1 MFCRFNIKVYV
12 CSAVIAGKARLG
24 VLTDYK
30 GGEDD
35 NSPND
40 VGSIRESADG
50 TNAFGSRKP
59 VVVSHRHP

>member
-1 MFCRFNIKVYV
+1 MFCIFNIKVYV
-12 CSAVIAGKARLG
+12 CSAFEIGKARLG

-30 GGEDD
+30 GGEAD

-40 VGSIRESADG
+40 VRSIREYADG

-59 VVVSHRHP
+59 VVVGHRQP

>member
-1 MFCRFNIKVYV
+1 MFCRFSIKIYV
-12 CSAVIAGKARLG
+12 CNAVAIGKARLG

-40 VGSIRESADG
+40 VRSIRESAND
-50 TNAFGSRKP
+50 TNAF
-59 VVVSHRHP
+59 